1 MQDFRVVTVTVMHGS
16 DGSRACHVYEL
27 TGRHMPGMPR
37 ALSVPKLS
45 WAC

>member
-27 TGRHMPGMPR
+27 TGRHMPR
-37 ALSVPKLS
+37 ALGVPKLS
-45 WAC
+45 